1 MFFITES
8 IARCGVFQSHRGR
21 DIAGINLIDIF
32 SVIGVHQQ
40 DPAETLAHALR
51 RVHDRLARLQRTGV
65 HAEEAQSSDIG
76 VGHDLEGQCRER
88 LVIARPADFRL
99 VGLGMYAFDRRDIQ
113 RRGHVIHD
121 RVQQLLYALVLVG
134 SAACNGN
141 HFHVARGFPDD
152 LADLIRGD
160 FFAAEI
166 KFHYLV
172 VKVGN
177 RLQQFIAVL
186 LGKRQHILR
195 DRFGTHVLAE
205 IVVIDARFHIHEID
219 DTGEAVLASDRK
231 LNGNG
236 VALESVVDHIQNVI
250 KVRAHNVHFVDID
263 HSGDVIVVSLSP
275 NGFGLGL
282 DAALGTQDR
291 HAAVKHAKRT
301 LDLCRKVHVT
311 RGVDDV
317 DARIAPEAGRGSRG
331 NRDASLLL
339 LFHPVHRRGTLM
351 RFAEL
356 VVHAGVEQ
364 DPFRRRGL
372 AGVDVGHDADI
383 SGFFK

>member
-1 MFFITES
+1 M
-8 IARCGVFQSHRGR
+8 
-21 DIAGINLIDIF
+21 
-32 SVIGVHQQ
+32 IGVHQQ

-51 RVHDRLARLQRTGV
+51 RVHDRLSRLQRTGV
-65 HAEEAQSSDIG
+65 DAEEAQSSDIG
-76 VGHDLEGQCRER
+76 VGHDLEGQCRKR
-88 LVIARPADFRL
+88 LIVARPADFRL
-99 VGLGMYAFDRRDIQ
+99 VGLGMDAFDRR
-113 RRGHVIHD
+113 IHD
-121 RVQQLLYALVLVG
+121 RIQQLLYALVLVG
-134 SAACNGN
+134 GAACNGN
-141 HFHVARGFPDD
+141 HFHVTGGFPDD
-152 LADLIRGD
+152 LTDLVRGD

-205 IVVIDARFHIHEID
+205 IVVIDARIHIHEID
-219 DTGEAVLASDRK
+219 DTGEALLASDRK

-236 VALESVVDHIQNVI
+236 IALESVVDHIQYMI
-250 KVRAHNVHFVDID
+250 KVRAHNVHLVDID

-282 DAALGTQDR
+282 DASLGAQDR
-291 HAAVKHAKRT
+291 HASVEHAKRT
-301 LDLCRKVHVT
+301 LDLSRKVHVT

-317 DARIAPEAGRGSRG
+317 DARTAPETGGGSRG
-331 NRDASLLL
+331 DRDASLLL
-339 LFHPVHRRGTLM
+339 LFHPVHRCGALM

-364 DPFRRRGL
+364 NTFRRRGL
-372 AGVDVGHDADI
+372 AGVDVGHNADI